1 MKRFLIL
8 LCLMFV
14 SPLVYAQ
21 GQVITTVSEDF
32 DGKLYVYDDK
42 DEAERGLKINL
53 SEKME
58 RHLKKMGFSDDY
70 IFTLLKKAVFSKLN
84 VIEKRVEIL
93 KNNKKVKTT
102 AFDVSGQIS
111 IDIDENDIRE
121 LAQCLKRFSPISDEE
136 RISYREALK
145 NLLHLS
151 TGIKDI
157 DTEILRLKLSEIYKA
172 DIKKLTQATFGIEN
186 ISFAILKER
195 VVDLLNTIDISR
207 DYLGDEANIREVTEG
222 VVYGVDSYFK
232 RSVIDVSNY
241 QQAISAAEAIAQMMP
256 YKKEETL
263 ASLLFII
270 EFKWGENIQN
280 ISQNSNVEMDRL
292 YSETGGF
299 VERFKDSKI
308 LKNIRAR
315 VEKRL
320 VEELKDPE
328 INYDRLQYVAFISDL
343 LGLKDKGLFSLL
355 SSRCEVVMEDV
366 ESGSDEQSEKVLKT
380 FEICARSSPPDKKK
394 KILMY
399 KGRFAKTDKNRVY
412 KSSLGNLAF
421 VMVFVKYLPDLPFGG
436 KRRQMSSD
444 RFSDFLN
451 EGQTTSGCT
460 CSLDLTDECRIYN
473 YAGEQY
479 EVVTRYKDSVL
490 YEISICN
497 INLSGRGAVL
507 ISFLKENF
515 RPLGK
520 LNLQAFD
527 EKDGVFDFEV
537 RKGIILSL
545 EKMGSRAGISV
556 YDRAIKPRKDERGVS
571 IKEEVDSVSFKQGD
585 CVEWECDIECRYRG
599 KVEKILS
606 GELIVVITSAAK
618 AAELNMRRNIKKSS
632 VQKCSTP

>member
-14 SPLVYAQ
+14 SPPVYVQ
-21 GQVITTVSEDF
+21 GQVVTTISEDF

-102 AFDVSGQIS
+102 AFDISGQIR

-121 LAQCLKRFSPISDEE
+121 LAQSLKRFSPISDEE

-151 TGIKDI
+151 AGIKDI
-157 DTEILRLKLSEIYKA
+157 DMEILRLKLSEIYKA
-172 DIKKLTQATFGIEN
+172 DIKKLTQAAFGIEN
-186 ISFAILKER
+186 ISFTILQER
-195 VVDLLNTIDISR
+195 VVDLLNTIDISKN
-207 DYLGDEANIREVTEG
+207 YLGDEDNIREVTEG

-241 QQAISAAEAIAQMMP
+241 QQAISTAEAIAQMMP

-263 ASLLFII
+263 ARLLFIV
-270 EFKWGENIQN
+270 EFKWGESIQS
-280 ISQNSNVEMDRL
+280 IAQNSNVEVERL
-292 YSETGGF
+292 YSEIRGF
-299 VERFKDSKI
+299 VEKFKDSKI
-308 LKNIRAR
+308 LKNIKRR

-320 VEELKDPE
+320 IEELKDPE

-343 LGLKDKGLFSLL
+343 LGLKDRGLFSLL
-355 SSRCEVVMEDV
+355 SSRCEVVMKDV
-366 ESGSDEQSEKVLKT
+366 DSGSDEQTEKVLRT
-380 FEICARSSPPDKKK
+380 FEICARFSPPEKRK

-399 KGRFAKTDKNRVY
+399 KGRFIKADKNRIY
-412 KSSLGNLAF
+412 KNSLGNLAF
-421 VMVFVKYLPDLPFGG
+421 IMVFVRYLPDFPFG
-436 KRRQMSSD
+436 KKQTQMSSD
-444 RFSDFLN
+444 RFLDFLN

-460 CSLDLTDECRIYN
+460 CSLDPTDECRVYN

-479 EVVTRYKDSVL
+479 EVVSRYRDSLL
-490 YEISICN
+490 YEMSICN

-507 ISFLKENF
+507 MSFLKENF
-515 RPLGK
+515 RPLKK
-520 LNLQAFD
+520 LDLQSFG

-537 RKGIILSL
+537 RKGVILSL
-545 EKMGSRAGISV
+545 EKIGSRAGISV
-556 YDRAIKPRKDERGVS
+556 YDRAIRPRKDERGIS
-571 IKEEVDSVSFKQGD
+571 IEKEVDSISFKEGD

-599 KVEKILS
+599 KVEKILP
-606 GELIVVITSAAK
+606 GELIVIITSAPK
-618 AAELNMRRNIKKSS
+618 AAELNMRRNVKKSS
-632 VQKCSTP
+632 VRKCSTL